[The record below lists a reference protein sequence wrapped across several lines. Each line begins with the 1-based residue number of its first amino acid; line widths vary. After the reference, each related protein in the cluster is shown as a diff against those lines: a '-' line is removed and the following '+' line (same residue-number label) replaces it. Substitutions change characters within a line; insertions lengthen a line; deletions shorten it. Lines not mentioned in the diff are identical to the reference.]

1 MKGTP
6 MSGRLRAVMRNFA
19 TGVCVA
25 STYRDE
31 GSLRKHDAIT
41 INSLTSVSLDP
52 ALISICLQNGSN
64 FLADLLATGK
74 FALSILEGDEDV
86 TAARLAKSRPTR
98 TPAVA
103 ALAAS
108 PGAHSGALILEEH
121 ASIECELWDSFDVGD
136 HKMVIG
142 RVLSINLTAQERPPL
157 AFPARP
163 LSLLA
168 DAQRSNRKARAR
180 HRARGASPDRS
191 IRTGDARRRIQRSKP
206 G

>member
-1 MKGTP
+1 

-31 GSLRKHDAIT
+31 GALRRHDAIT

-52 ALISICLQNGSN
+52 ALISICLQNRSN
-64 FLADLLATGK
+64 FLADLLVTGK
-74 FALSILEGDEDV
+74 WALSILEGDEDV
-86 TAARLAKSRPTR
+86 TAARLAKGRPIR
-98 TPAVA
+98 SHAVA
-103 ALAAS
+103 ALAAA
-108 PGAHSGALILEEH
+108 PGAHSGALILDEH

-157 AFPARP
+157 AFLHGRYRSLQTRSTPATERPELAAALAAPFPTAVSGPART
-163 LSLLA
+163 A
-168 DAQRSNRKARAR
+168 GAFRGVNR
-180 HRARGASPDRS
+180 
-191 IRTGDARRRIQRSKP
+191 
-206 G
+206 

>member
-64 FLADLLATGK
+64 FLADLLATGR

-103 ALAAS
+103 ALAAA

-157 AFPARP
+157 AFLHGRYRSLQTRSAPIERPELVTALAAPVQTAASGPATH
-163 LSLLA
+163 A
-168 DAQRSNRKARAR
+168 GAF
-180 HRARGASPDRS
+180 RGVSR
-191 IRTGDARRRIQRSKP
+191 
-206 G
+206 

>member
-1 MKGTP
+1 

-31 GSLRKHDAIT
+31 GTLRRHDAIT

-52 ALISICLQNGSN
+52 ALISICLQNRSN

-74 FALSILEGDEDV
+74 WALSILEGDEDV
-86 TAARLAKSRPTR
+86 TAARLAKPRQIRSH
-98 TPAVA
+98 AVA

-108 PGAHSGALILEEH
+108 PGAHSGALILDEH

-142 RVLSINLTAQERPPL
+142 KVLSINLTAQERPPL
-157 AFPARP
+157 AFLHGRYR
-163 LSLLA
+163 SL
-168 DAQRSNRKARAR
+168 QT
-180 HRARGASPDRS
+180 RGAPVAERPELAAALAAPFPTAASGA
-191 IRTGDARRRIQRSKP
+191 RTAGAFRGVTR
-206 G
+206 